1 MVPSSAFARV
11 TIVFFF
17 NFKKRNRL
25 NYYHNW
31 IYTHSERIDC
41 KNELFSDLEGPII
54 TIDLKVLYPCNRSGC
69 NENCLCDL
77 KLKCFVKDL
86 AFCTDH

>member
-11 TIVFFF
+11 TIDFFLILGREF
-17 NFKKRNRL
+17 RL
-25 NYYHNW
+25 NHYHYW
-31 IYTHSERIDC
+31 IHTHSERIDC